1 MLGIFGKSAPRK
13 CSVPESSQK
22 WIEQAFPS
30 LVEFFGDE
38 KIRNKK
44 VLVPHHTDFP
54 IRYDGQPATAWDTL
68 HIVAMQ
74 MDAHPDDITL
84 DIYADERNALST
96 GAPTGDKIYLGT
108 DENTNSPATDDLI
121 RQEDGK
127 FHLLLEKRK
136 LTDPERMVAYFAH
149 QVSLIKLMD
158 SHHQP
163 EDLHRLADM
172 ATMMFGLGIFN
183 ANASFRF
190 TPDGYLKQREWG
202 YALALFA
209 QFRGEKDP
217 GWAKYL
223 TPNIRSDLSKS
234 QAYLK
239 DQY

>member
-1 MLGIFGKSAPRK
+1 MAKAHPG
-13 CSVPESSQK
+13 
-22 WIEQAFPS
+22 
-30 LVEFFGDE
+30 
-38 KIRNKK
+38 N
-44 VLVPHHTDFP
+44 VLFP
-54 IRYDGQPATAWDTL
+54 IRYDGQTTPAWDTL
-68 HIVAMQ
+68 HIVATQ
-74 MDAHPDDITL
+74 MDVHPDDIML

-96 GAPTGDKIYLGT
+96 GAPTGTKIYLGT
-108 DENTNSPATDDLI
+108 EENTSSPATDDLS

-149 QVSLIKLMD
+149 QVSLIKLME
-158 SHHQP
+158 SHQQS

-202 YALALFA
+202 YALALCA
-209 QFRGEKDP
+209 QFRGEKEP
-217 GWAKYL
+217 EWAKYL

-239 DQY
+239 EQY